1 MSVYVIQNI
10 TSLIIV
16 NTHIFYFITL
26 ILFLKCLSFTVG
38 GIVSL
43 WVFRFLDID
52 WTLTLVA
59 WQWWQLF
66 LFQLGEGNQTVRFKP
81 WCTFK
86 LAPVPYS
93 ITTVDSPVSSDNPI
107 IPGWRKNLT
116 LPVRR
121 CKFICWKGKVK
132 LWKRN
137 FQKTPRRMTS
147 QLCLVS
153 SVSSFKWIFPRGR
166 KSRCNLKNF

>member
-107 IPGWRKNLT
+107 IQCVGANSSAEREKLNCGKETFRRLHEEWL
-116 LPVRR
+116 LSYVLCPV
-121 CKFICWKGKVK
+121 
-132 LWKRN
+132 
-137 FQKTPRRMTS
+137 FQVLNGFFHEGER
-147 QLCLVS
+147 VD
-153 SVSSFKWIFPRGR
+153 VI
-166 KSRCNLKNF
+166 